1 MYKTS
6 MWDVEFEQMFKTGR
20 NELMKGLLSKT
31 DYSNSEMN
39 LVDDVLHMKFDV
51 PGFSKDD
58 ISVEIRNNRGRHELC
73 IDGSF
78 NDREFSKR
86 YIITDDYDVK
96 NISANVLNGVLNIQ
110 IPKKEEVTPDPIII
124 TVK

>member
-1 MYKTS
+1 
-6 MWDVEFEQMFKTGR
+6 MWDLNWREIEQMFETNLKFV
-20 NELMKGLLSKT
+20 SKT
-31 DYSNSEMN
+31 YHANSEMN
-39 LVDDVLHMKFDV
+39 IIDGVLHMKFDV

-58 ISVEIRNNRGRHELC
+58 ISVEIRDNRRRHELC

-86 YIITDDYDVK
+86 YFITNDYDVK

-110 IPKKEEVTPDPIII
+110 IPKKEEVTPEPIVI